1 MTVKLPSNSS
11 SLSAPRALV
20 LDAWRGGVSILMIIY
35 HFCYD
40 LNYFK
45 MVAFD
50 FSHQPF
56 WLSFRAVIVTLF
68 VGIVGISL
76 HLATANGMKV
86 RAFTKRLMILVVC
99 AILISIISVVLFKTR
114 FIFFGILHFIA
125 LASVLGLLFIR
136 WFWFNLLGGLSLLG
150 IGMKMQHPWFNHP
163 TLQWVG
169 LMTYKPPTEDY
180 VPLLP
185 WFGIVLLGLFVGKS
199 LHQQGYWYRPVSSS
213 WVPHLAVIGQHSL
226 LIYLAHQ
233 PLLMGGLF
241 VIQRI
246 VVLVSSG

>member
-1 MTVKLPSNSS
+1 MTVKLSSNSTS
-11 SLSAPRALV
+11 ISTPRALV
-20 LDAWRGGVSILMIIY
+20 LDAWRGGASILMIIY

-50 FSHQPF
+50 FSHQPV

-76 HLATANGMKV
+76 HLATANGLKFH
-86 RAFTKRLMILVVC
+86 AFIKRLMILLCC
-99 AILISIISVVLFKTR
+99 AILISIISAVLFKTR

-136 WFWFNLLGGLSLLG
+136 WFWFNLLGGLSLLVIG
-150 IGMKMQHPWFNHP
+150 IKMQHPWFNHP
-163 TLQWVG
+163 ILQWVG

-185 WFGIVLLGLFVGKS
+185 WFGIILLGLFVGKI
-199 LHQQGYWYRPVSSS
+199 LHQQGYWYRQVSSS
-213 WVPHLAVIGQHSL
+213 WVPRLAVIGQHSL
-226 LIYLAHQ
+226 LIYLVHQ
-233 PLLMGGLF
+233 PLLMGGLL
-241 VIQRI
+241 I
-246 VVLVSSG
+246 VQQF